1 MTVTMNPEESR
12 YLGTLRMRP
21 AIYDLGVDDMLAYF
35 AAVGHS
41 ATIATLP
48 TRWREMVYLAE
59 TQTDYGSYMDSLAGQ
74 AVLRDLNAEL
84 KELDA

>member
-21 AIYDLGVDDMLAYF
+21 AIYDLSVDDMLAYF

-48 TRWREMVYLAE
+48 TRWRELVALAE
-59 TQTDYGSYMDSLAGQ
+59 TQTDYGNYTDSLAGRAQ
-74 AVLRDLNAEL
+74 L
-84 KELDA
+84 KELNAQLKELNG

>member
-21 AIYDLGVDDMLAYF
+21 AIYDLSNEDEGAYF
-35 AAVGHS
+35 KAVGHS

-48 TRWREMVYLAE
+48 TRWRELVALAE
-59 TQTDYGSYMDSLAGQ
+59 TQTDYGSYIDSLAGRAQ
-74 AVLRDLNAEL
+74 L
-84 KELDA
+84 KELNAQLKELNG